1 MEDEVRGEGVPA
13 EGTGWHADR
22 DMRGESPWRTLDAR
36 EVYRNPW
43 ITVTEYSVV
52 RPDGTRG
59 IYGVVD
65 PGHNATIVPLDA
77 DGGVWLAE
85 EYVYPVQGY
94 TWKVAGGKVEAG
106 EEPLAAARRELL
118 EEMGVTAGRWTELG
132 AYYLTSGISPQT
144 SYLYLARD
152 LTIGEA
158 RREGTEHMTL
168 RKMPLRE
175 AVAACLSGEVRD
187 APTALALLRAWL
199 LLEQEAGRL
208 VV

>member
-1 MEDEVRGEGVPA
+1 
-13 EGTGWHADR
+13 
-22 DMRGESPWRTLDAR
+22 
-36 EVYRNPW
+36 
-43 ITVTEYSVV
+43 
-52 RPDGTRG
+52 
-59 IYGVVD
+59 VD

-77 DGGVWLAE
+77 DGDVWLAE

-118 EEMGVTAGRWTELG
+118 EEMGVTAERWTELG

-168 RKMPLRE
+168 RKVPLRE
-175 AVAACLSGEVRD
+175 AVAACLRGEVRD
-187 APTALALLRAWL
+187 APTALALLRVWL